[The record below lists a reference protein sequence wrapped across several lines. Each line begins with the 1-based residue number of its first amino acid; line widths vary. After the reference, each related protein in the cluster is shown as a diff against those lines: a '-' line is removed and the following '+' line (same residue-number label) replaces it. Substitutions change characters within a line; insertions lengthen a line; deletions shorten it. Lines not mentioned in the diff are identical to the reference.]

1 MNAHLQEWRE
11 EARTEKNRDKYEGQ
25 MGRLKERNETKE
37 HKFDDLNQ
45 KANQSEIQR
54 SRLRQFCVCMCVFMC
69 VCAYVNESQ
78 SLLAEWE
85 TEETYFLLIMIWIED
100 KLNQGSKYQT
110 KLSLLPQNL

>member
-1 MNAHLQEWRE
+1 MILIRRQISQ
-11 EARTEKNRDKYEGQ
+11 KYKDRDLG
-25 MGRLKERNETKE
+25 N
-37 HKFDDLNQ
+37 FVC
-45 KANQSEIQR
+45 A
-54 SRLRQFCVCMCVFMC
+54 CVSLCVC

-85 TEETYFLLIMIWIED
+85 TEETYLLLIMIWIED